1 MHDITY
7 PLRLHALSFSV
18 KMNVQHGTFAVQT
31 GWPLAAHTHG
41 VPRCGGRSTTEARGE
56 GADRRNAT
64 GVDRRSRDARSRRP
78 MRAGLRAGLCL
89 LLCVPLLTA
98 CGANGPAADAT
109 LAELTARPQAYDG
122 REVRTRGTVRAFDA
136 PRHYWLEDAQINR
149 VGLEPM
155 ELIAP
160 HLGRE
165 VTVTGRFTY
174 ARERG
179 RRIAISSIEPYDAPR

>member
-1 MHDITY
+1 MY
-7 PLRLHALSFSV
+7 ALSCSV
-18 KMNVQHGTFAVQT
+18 KMNVQHWTFAVQVGCSST
-31 GWPLAAHTHG
+31 AHTHG

-56 GADRRNAT
+56 GTDRRTATGADRR
-64 GVDRRSRDARSRRP
+64 GRDARSRRP

-98 CGANGPAADAT
+98 CGANDPAADVT
-109 LAELTARPQAYDG
+109 LAELAARPQAYDG
-122 REVRTRGTVRAFDA
+122 REVRTRGTVRTFDA

-165 VTVTGRFTY
+165 VTVTGRFSY

-179 RRIAISSIEPYDAPR
+179 RRIAIATIEPFDAPR